1 MASEKFGPHLPT
13 IIEGKHIKP
22 LYELWGI
29 DYAVEVEAPNGDE
42 TSKTVRPGYCG
53 AYTSHFEDGGLS
65 FPLPLFFLEVLAE
78 LGMAFAQMAPNF
90 FRYFL
95 ASWIRAM
102 EEGLEFGLE
111 ELKKLFAIKRNN
123 GFPVTMILAP
133 RPGRSII
140 DGIRN
145 RDDLWREKFFVFNIN
160 PVSIGDIDFG
170 RIPREWSDDI
180 EPFGSAPMT
189 PELRGWIA
197 TMRRD
202 RIRAAYAPPPGRNH
216 ATPIGQAVPVRPGK
230 GLSNKRAREKEAL
243 PDRPDESSEV
253 GSLERAQKARR
264 EPTLRSRSQAQ
275 SPGLLARP
283 VSIDVVGVENGYD
296 EVNIQI
302 SAKYKYEY
310 LSAINCV
317 WSEECRDICNGNV
330 SKPATDMF
338 EYDDRNTNK
347 PSSVTTQLPH
357 MHTARSLRSDRTRV
371 PLKPV
376 IHVNFKT

>member
-1 MASEKFGPHLPT
+1 
-13 IIEGKHIKP
+13 
-22 LYELWGI
+22 
-29 DYAVEVEAPNGDE
+29 
-42 TSKTVRPGYCG
+42 
-53 AYTSHFEDGGLS
+53 
-65 FPLPLFFLEVLAE
+65 
-78 LGMAFAQMAPNF
+78 MAFAQMAPNF

-140 DGIRN
+140 DGIRT

-197 TMRRD
+197 TMRR
-202 RIRAAYAPPPGRNH
+202 AAYAPPPGRNH

-230 GLSNKRAREKEAL
+230 GLSNKSKPIFL
-243 PDRPDESSEV
+243 LFPFSESSEC
-253 GSLERAQKARR
+253 L
-264 EPTLRSRSQAQ
+264 
-275 SPGLLARP
+275 
-283 VSIDVVGVENGYD
+283 
-296 EVNIQI
+296 
-302 SAKYKYEY
+302 
-310 LSAINCV
+310 
-317 WSEECRDICNGNV
+317 
-330 SKPATDMF
+330 
-338 EYDDRNTNK
+338 
-347 PSSVTTQLPH
+347 
-357 MHTARSLRSDRTRV
+357 RV
-371 PLKPV
+371 PLFLKYISFRSEGEGGVTRPS
-376 IHVNFKT
+376 